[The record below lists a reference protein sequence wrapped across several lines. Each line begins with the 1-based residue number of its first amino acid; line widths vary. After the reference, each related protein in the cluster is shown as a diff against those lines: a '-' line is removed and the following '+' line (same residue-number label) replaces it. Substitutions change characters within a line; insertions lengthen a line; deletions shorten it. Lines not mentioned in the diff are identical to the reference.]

1 VKFLIGLLILILIL
15 LQMLLW
21 WGDGGR
27 GQVSELQKSA
37 DMQRLENEKLRVRN
51 AALQAEVEDLRE
63 GLDAIEERARIEL
76 GLIREGETFYQ
87 VVTPPADEA
96 LPQ

>member
-1 VKFLIGLLILILIL
+1 MKFLIGLLMLLLIL

-27 GQVSELQKSA
+27 GQVSELQQSA
-37 DMQRLENEKLRVRN
+37 DVQRQENEQLRARN

-76 GLIREGETFYQ
+76 GLIREGEAFYQ
-87 VVTPPADEA
+87 VVTYLADEA
-96 LPQ
+96 PL